1 MSPPSRRCIRASSA
15 KTIGAE
21 LALAPRASGR
31 RSHRGPPASYKGRN
45 FFFLLSRLCSI
56 FVRLLPEPCRL
67 EQARAPRAC
76 VSAWG
81 VGVGVEVGV
90 GACRRLEQAL
100 SGCRLSGERSGAGRL
115 PRAAACAG
123 QGESCQG
130 RHACMR
136 VGCAMCLCGVLWLTR
151 RRGGSQCMARPR
163 GVSPST
169 SCT

>member
-15 KTIGAE
+15 KTIGADGARTE
-21 LALAPRASGR
+21 GLGQALAPRASGQLQ
-31 RSHRGPPASYKGRN
+31 GKD
-45 FFFLLSRLCSI
+45 FFFLLFRLCSI

-67 EQARAPRAC
+67 EQARAPHAC
-76 VSAWG
+76 VSACVW
-81 VGVGVEVGV
+81 GVGVEVGV